1 MAAPDRSRHA
11 GVLAE
16 QGVEQSADQPTT
28 VAASTATFVAVTAG
42 LALAIRHVTSFRQAR
57 SLSFEMHLIV

>member
-1 MAAPDRSRHA
+1 
-11 GVLAE
+11 
-16 QGVEQSADQPTT
+16 VEQSADQPTT